1 MRVRADQSSRTPSIE
16 VQGAL
21 LEGAERLLERG
32 GAEALSVRRM
42 AAEAGV
48 APMGVYNRFGG
59 KHGVLDAL
67 LARGFDELDAAL
79 AAGGDPDPLGALA
92 DAARRYRSFAKSRP
106 ALYGLMFD
114 RAIPGWQPS
123 PAALAH
129 AAASF
134 GRLAGHVSRAM
145 AAGALADGDPAE
157 VAQRLWSASHGAVS
171 LELRG
176 IGFVDGIDAHHELL
190 VQTLLRGLAPARQR
204 RSRSG
209 PAHAPGHPQPP
220 RTSPAANSSGRE

>member
-1 MRVRADQSSRTPSIE
+1 MRPDSSSRTPSIE
-16 VQGAL
+16 VEGAL

-32 GAEALSVRRM
+32 GVDALAVRRI

-67 LARGFDELDAAL
+67 LARGFDELDATL
-79 AAGGDPDPLGALA
+79 AAADDPDPLGALA
-92 DAARRYRSFAKSRP
+92 DAARRYRSFAKTHP

-134 GRLAGHVSRAM
+134 GRLAGHVSKAM
-145 AAGALADGDPAE
+145 AAGALAGGDPAE
-157 VAQRLWSASHGAVS
+157 VAQQLWSASHGAVS

-176 IGFVDGIDAHHELL
+176 IGFVDDIDAHHELL
-190 VQTLLRGLAPARQR
+190 IHALLRGLSPARQR
-204 RSRSG
+204 RPRSG
-209 PAHAPGHPQPP
+209 PAHAPRHSQPP
-220 RTSPAANSSGRE
+220 RVSPDTNSSRRT

>member
-1 MRVRADQSSRTPSIE
+1 MRVRADPSGRTPSIE
-16 VQGAL
+16 VEGAL

-59 KHGVLDAL
+59 KHGMLDAL

-92 DAARRYRSFAKSRP
+92 DATRRYRSFAKTHP

-114 RAIPGWQPS
+114 RAIPGWRPS

-129 AAASF
+129 AAAPF
-134 GRLAGHVSRAM
+134 GRLADHVSRAM

-176 IGFVDGIDAHHELL
+176 IGFVNDIDAHHELL
-190 VQTLLRGLAPARQR
+190 AQTVLRGLSSARQR
-204 RSRSG
+204 RPRSG
-209 PAHAPGHPQPP
+209 PAHAPRHGQPP
-220 RTSPAANSSGRE
+220 RTSPATNSSRRE